1 MNENERIINA
11 ISGKKPDEIPMY
23 FGLICQIKNFTDFN
37 LKK

>member
-11 ISGKKPDEIPMY
+11 ISGTKPDEISMR
-23 FGLICQIKNFTDFN
+23 FGLICQIKKFTNFN